1 MTLSH
6 IFNALYWLWAA
17 SEVITLILTRTR
29 RSSGETHDRGSLLIL
44 WPVIFFSIWGS
55 MVYGATHPHTI
66 AGGAPWVFELA
77 FALFVLGVIL
87 RWTAI
92 LTLGKSFSVNVAI
105 HATQTVK
112 KDGLYRFVRHPS
124 YTAMLIIFCAI
135 GLATRNW
142 IALAIITIP
151 PALALLYRIH
161 VEEQALLTAFG
172 DDYATYSHH
181 TKRLIPAIY

>member
-6 IFNALYWLWAA
+6 VFAALYWLWLATEILA
-17 SEVITLILTRTR
+17 VILTRTR

-44 WPVIFFSIWGS
+44 WPVIFCSIWGA
-55 MVYGATHPHTI
+55 MQYGATHPHTI
-66 AGGAPWVFELA
+66 AHGAQWVRYLA
-77 FALFVLGVIL
+77 YALFLVGVIL

-112 KDGLYRFVRHPS
+112 KNGLYRYVRHPS
-124 YTAMLIIFCAI
+124 YTAMLIIFVAL

-142 IALAIITIP
+142 ISLAVITIP
-151 PALALLYRIH
+151 PLLALLYRIH
-161 VEEQALLTAFG
+161 VEEQALLEAFG
-172 DDYATYSHH
+172 DDYATYSAH